1 MGHSM
6 GGTRHTQ
13 HQHPG
18 PPAPAVA
25 VALASQAEGREAEAA
40 APRTKTFNAE
50 ALAKYRAAPVCGG
63 MVAKPTLAWSLA
75 MTTAVVGTRPS
86 SATRGHPMPDLLL
99 PPWTPTYNLS
109 QSTMTQVTL
118 HAV

>member
-1 MGHSM
+1 ME
-6 GGTRHTQ
+6 
-13 HQHPG
+13 P
-18 PPAPAVA
+18 
-25 VALASQAEGREAEAA
+25 AEAQRGELQPEPEPA
-40 APRTKTFNAE
+40 GMSFPPPPRTKTFNAE